1 MNLLELIRLALSRLA
16 ASRLRAALTMLGV
29 IIGVA
34 AVISLVD
41 VGEGATRGITNQLAG
56 LGTNLLTINPGR
68 TFSGGTFGAAGSATT
83 LTIDDATAISK
94 LDGIAAVAPELS
106 TSAFVVAGNQNTT
119 TTIVGTTPSY
129 SAVRNYEL
137 WQGSFLTDVAET
149 GALRVAVLGAT
160 TATDLGL
167 GASAIGSQIT
177 IGGIPFE
184 VIGILQAKGSAGF
197 QNQDDQVFVPMTA
210 LGDHF
215 VASDQVR
222 SIFVSVASAGQI
234 DVAKATITSTLESRH
249 GISAGETDDFQII
262 DQAQLLGTVS
272 SISSLLTLLL
282 AGIASISLVVGGI
295 GIMNIMLVSVRERT
309 REIGVRKAIGARRS
323 DILAQF
329 LIEALVLSLL
339 GGLIGIALGL
349 AASWVIGLV
358 AGWGFAFSPET
369 IVLAAGFSLAV
380 GLVFG
385 VWPARQAARLD
396 PVAALR
402 FE

>member
-1 MNLLELIRLALSRLA
+1 MNLLELVRLALSRLA

-29 IIGVA
+29 VIGVA
-34 AVISLVD
+34 AVIALVD
-41 VGEGATRGITNQLAG
+41 VGEGATRGITAQLQG

-68 TFSGGTFGAAGSATT
+68 SFNGGTFLALGSATT
-83 LTIDDATAISK
+83 LTVDDAGAIAR
-94 LDGIAAVAPELS
+94 LDGIAAVAPEL
-106 TSAFVVAGNQNTT
+106 TKNALVIAGDQNTT

-129 SAVRNYEL
+129 AQVRNYQL
-137 WQGSFLTDVAET
+137 WQGSFLTDA
-149 GALRVAVLGAT
+149 AQANKLRVAVLGAT
-160 TATDLGL
+160 TADDLGL
-167 GASAIGSQIT
+167 GANTIGSTIT
-177 IGGIPFE
+177 VGGIPFE
-184 VIGILQAKGSAGF
+184 VVGILQAKGSAGF
-197 QNQDDQVFVPMTA
+197 ANQDDQVFVPMSA

-215 VASDQVR
+215 VSSDSVR
-222 SIFVSVASAGQI
+222 SIFVSVATPDQI
-234 DVAKATITSTLESRH
+234 DVAKAAITATLEARH
-249 GISAGETDDFQII
+249 NIAAGETDDFQIV

-329 LIEALVLSLL
+329 LIEALTLSLV
-339 GGLIGIALGL
+339 GGLAGIVVGLG
-349 AASWVIGLV
+349 ATWVIGV
-358 AGWGFAFSPET
+358 IAGWGFVFSPST
-369 IVLAAGFSLAV
+369 ILIAAGFSLVV
-380 GLVFG
+380 GIVFG

-402 FE
+402 YE

>member
-1 MNLLELIRLALSRLA
+1 MNVLELVGLALSRLA
-16 ASRLRAALTMLGV
+16 ASRLRATLTMLGV

-41 VGEGATRGITNQLAG
+41 VGEGATRGITSQLQG

-68 TFSGGTFGAAGSATT
+68 TFSGGAFSAAGSATT
-83 LTIDDATAISK
+83 LTTEDAAAIAR

-106 TSAFVVAGNQNTT
+106 TSAFVVAGTQNTT

-129 SAVRNYEL
+129 AQVRNYSL
-137 WQGSFLTDVAET
+137 WQGSFLTDVAE
-149 GALRVAVLGAT
+149 ANKLRVAVLGST
-160 TATDLGL
+160 TADDLGL
-167 GASAIGSQIT
+167 GASAIGSRIT

-184 VIGILQAKGSAGF
+184 VIGILQAKGSTGF

-215 VASDQVR
+215 VSSDEVR
-222 SIFVSVASAGQI
+222 SIFVSVASADQI
-234 DVAKATITSTLESRH
+234 DVAKATITSTLEARH
-249 GISAGETDDFQII
+249 GITAGQPDDFQIV

-295 GIMNIMLVSVRERT
+295 GIMNIMLVSVHERT
-309 REIGVRKAIGARRS
+309 HEIGVRKAIGARRS

-329 LIEALVLSLL
+329 LIEALVLSLV

-349 AASWVIGLV
+349 AASWVIGLI
-358 AGWGFAFSPET
+358 AGWGFAFSPAT
-369 IVLAAGFSLAV
+369 ILLAAGFSLAV
-380 GLVFG
+380 GLIFG

-402 FE
+402 YE

>member
-1 MNLLELIRLALSRLA
+1 LNLLELIRLAFSRLA

-41 VGEGATRGITNQLAG
+41 VGEGATRGITSQLAG

-68 TFSGGTFGAAGSATT
+68 IQSGGTFGAAGSATT
-83 LTIDDATAISK
+83 LTTEDATAISK

-129 SAVRNYEL
+129 ALIRNYEI
-137 WQGSFLTDVAET
+137 WRGSFLTDAAET
-149 GALRVAVLGAT
+149 NALRVAVLGAT
-160 TATDLGL
+160 TANNLGL
-167 GASAIGSQIT
+167 GADAIGSQVS
-177 IGGIPFE
+177 IGGIPFQ

-197 QNQDDQVFVPMTA
+197 QDQDDQIVVPMTA

-215 VASDQVR
+215 VSGDQVR
-222 SIFVSVASAGQI
+222 SIFVSVASGDQI
-234 DVAKATITSTLESRH
+234 DVGKATITSTLESRH
-249 GISAGETDDFQII
+249 GITAGQTDDFTIV

-323 DILAQF
+323 DILSQF

-349 AASWVIGLV
+349 AASWVIGLA
-358 AGWGFAFSPET
+358 AGWGFAFSPAT
-369 IVLAAGFSLAV
+369 ILLAAGFSLGV
-380 GLVFG
+380 GLIFG

-402 FE
+402 YE

>member
-1 MNLLELIRLALSRLA
+1 LNLLELIRLAFSRLA

-41 VGEGATRGITNQLAG
+41 VGEGATRGITSQLAG

-68 TFSGGTFGAAGSATT
+68 IQSGGTFGAAGSATT
-83 LTIDDATAISK
+83 LTTEDATAISK

-129 SAVRNYEL
+129 ALIRNYEI
-137 WQGSFLTDVAET
+137 WRGSFLTDAAET
-149 GALRVAVLGAT
+149 NALRVAVLGAT
-160 TATDLGL
+160 TANNLGL
-167 GASAIGSQIT
+167 GADAIGSQVS
-177 IGGIPFE
+177 IGGIPFQ

-197 QNQDDQVFVPMTA
+197 QDQDDQIVVPMTA

-215 VASDQVR
+215 VSGDQVR
-222 SIFVSVASAGQI
+222 SIFVSVASGDQI
-234 DVAKATITSTLESRH
+234 DVGKATITSTLESRH
-249 GISAGETDDFQII
+249 GITAGQTDDFTIV

-323 DILAQF
+323 DILSQF

-349 AASWVIGLV
+349 AASWVIDLA
-358 AGWGFAFSPET
+358 AGWGFAFSPAT
-369 IVLAAGFSLAV
+369 ILLAAGFSLGV
-380 GLVFG
+380 GLIFG

-402 FE
+402 YE